1 MFEYNGARYELK
13 YGLKRIEMAE
23 NALKRPVYEIM
34 RGGALSMTELVV
46 LFGYGMLKEGANA
59 WEPPKKAMTI
69 AEAMLQMP
77 GAYAEMTDLIA
88 EAIQRD
94 CPFFFPAGS

>member
-1 MFEYNGARYELK
+1 MFEYNGVAYELK

-23 NALKRPVYEIM
+23 NVLKRSVFEII
-34 RGGALSMTELVV
+34 RSGSMTTTELVV
-46 LFGYGMLKEGANA
+46 LFAYGSIKQGANA
-59 WEPPKKAMTI
+59 WEPPKKALAM
-69 AEAMLQMP
+69 AETMLGEP
-77 GAYAEMTDLIA
+77 GAYGEMSDLIA

>member
-34 RGGALSMTELVV
+34 QRGALSTPELVV
-46 LFGYGMLKEGANA
+46 LFGYGLIKEGANA
-59 WEPPKKAMTI
+59 WEPPKKALET
-69 AEAMLQMP
+69 AESMLQMP
-77 GAYAEMTDLIA
+77 GAYAEMTDLIV